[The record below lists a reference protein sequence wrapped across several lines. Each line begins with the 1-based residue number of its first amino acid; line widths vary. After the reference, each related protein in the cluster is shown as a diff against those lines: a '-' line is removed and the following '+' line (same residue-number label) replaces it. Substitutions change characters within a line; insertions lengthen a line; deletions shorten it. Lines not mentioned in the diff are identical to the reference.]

1 MAVFLESLP
10 RWSRPETQLK
20 LHAVEPLVSIFSL
33 KLNKV
38 IVLDDVH
45 VLPDQVVVG

>member
-10 RWSRPETQLK
+10 RWRRPETQLK
-20 LHAVEPLVSIFSL
+20 LHAVEPLVSPFSL
-33 KLNKV
+33 KLNNKV

-45 VLPDQVVVG
+45 VLPD